1 LFFLKISRYLAISFQ
16 KKYQNVNACAW
27 TTSQTRTFMLFM
39 DFSRACEHLEG
50 TSGRLD
56 MIDYISRVLPTLTP
70 EELPV
75 FVRFVMGRIFPDWS
89 SKKLGIG
96 PNLLYEAIGY
106 VAGMKKEQVIEKI
119 TITGDAGRAVEELLS
134 IKSQTTFFHEDL
146 DLVRVYTEL
155 ITIAEM
161 EGKKSQ
167 REKLLA
173 VRRLLGNA
181 HPLEGRYLTR
191 IMLEEL
197 RIGVGEGSVR
207 DAIARAFSVDS
218 ALVEHAMQALN
229 DAGEVARLARRG
241 PDALREVRITLFHP
255 VRMMLA
261 QQGTIP
267 DMIQEH
273 GKIAAE
279 FKYDGSRF
287 QFHKK
292 GNWARLYSRRLEDV
306 TAALP
311 DVIEKLITST
321 AHDVILDGEV
331 IAIKEGK
338 PMPFQSVLRRFRRRH
353 DIAEAQDAI
362 EMVPNVFDI
371 LYLDGET
378 LIDLPLEK
386 RRQRL
391 ESVVNRYIAP
401 QVVSSDPQ
409 EIEHTYKD
417 ALEAGHEGIM
427 IKVPASP
434 YSPGQ
439 RGKNWIKIKPDVDTL
454 DLAVIGGEW
463 GEGKRAHIFG
473 SFLVA
478 CQDQG
483 RLIAL
488 SRVATGFSDEQ
499 LGEVYDLLK
508 DRVIKKSGKEVS
520 FEPDLVFEVGY
531 AELQVSP
538 TYEGGFALRFPRFIR
553 IRDDKNITDV
563 ETLESIRERYQRQA
577 KSAQAYQK

>member
-1 LFFLKISRYLAISFQ
+1 
-16 KKYQNVNACAW
+16 
-27 TTSQTRTFMLFM
+27 MLFM
-39 DFSRACEHLEG
+39 DFSRACEQLEG

-56 MIDYISRVLPTLTP
+56 MIDIISRVLPTLSP

-119 TITGDAGRAVEELLS
+119 TTTGDAGRAVEELLS

-146 DLVRVYTEL
+146 DLVRVYSEL
-155 ITIAEM
+155 IAIAEL

-173 VRRLLGNA
+173 VRRVLGNA
-181 HPLEGRYLTR
+181 HTLEGRYLAR

-207 DAIARAFSVDS
+207 DAIARAFEVDS
-218 ALVEHAMQALN
+218 ALVEHAMSALN
-229 DAGEVARLARRG
+229 DVGEVARLAKLG

-267 DMIQEH
+267 DMIKEH
-273 GKIAAE
+273 GQIAAE

-321 AHDVILDGEV
+321 THDVILDGEV
-331 IAIKEGK
+331 IAIKDDK

-386 RRQRL
+386 RRERL

-401 QVVSSDPQ
+401 QLVSSDPL
-409 EIEHTYKD
+409 EIERTYKA
-417 ALEAGHEGIM
+417 ALDAGHEGIM
-427 IKVPASP
+427 IKVPDSP

-439 RGKNWIKIKPDVDTL
+439 RGKNWIKIKPEVDTL

-463 GEGKRAHIFG
+463 GEGKRAHVFG

-483 RLIAL
+483 KLIAL

-499 LGEVYDLLK
+499 LIEVYDLLK

-520 FEPDLVFEVGY
+520 FEPDLIFEVGY

-553 IRDDKNITDV
+553 FRDDKDITDV
-563 ETLESIRERYQRQA
+563 ETLESIRERYFRQT

>member
-1 LFFLKISRYLAISFQ
+1 
-16 KKYQNVNACAW
+16 
-27 TTSQTRTFMLFM
+27 MLFM
-39 DFSRACEHLEG
+39 EFSRTCEKLEG
-50 TSGRLD
+50 ISGRLE
-56 MIDYISRVLPTLTP
+56 MIDIISRVLPDLSD

-89 SKKLGIG
+89 SQKLGIG

-106 VAGMKKEQVIEKI
+106 VAGMKKEQVVEKI
-119 TITGDAGRAVEELLS
+119 NRTGDVGQAVEELLS
-134 IKSQTTFFHEDL
+134 LKSQTTFFHEDL
-146 DLVRVYTEL
+146 DIVRVYHEL
-155 ITIAEM
+155 ISIAEE

-181 HPLEGRYLTR
+181 HPLEGRYLAR

-207 DAIARAFSVDS
+207 EAIAKAFNADP
-218 ALVEHAMQALN
+218 ALVEYAMQALN
-229 DAGEVARLARRG
+229 DIGEVARLAKSG
-241 PDALREVRITLFHP
+241 AATLTEVRITVFHP

-261 QQGTIP
+261 QQGTIA
-267 DMIQEH
+267 DMIKEH
-273 GKIAAE
+273 GEIAAE
-279 FKYDGSRF
+279 YKYDGSRF

-306 TAALP
+306 TGALP
-311 DVIEKLITST
+311 DVIQQLMGATD
-321 AHDVILDGEV
+321 HDVILDGEV
-331 IAIKEGK
+331 IAVKGGR

-353 DIAEAQDAI
+353 DIAEAQEAV

-378 LIDLPLEK
+378 LIDLPFHERRKKLED
-386 RRQRL
+386 
-391 ESVVNRYIAP
+391 VVKMYIAP
-401 QVVSSDPQ
+401 QVVSSDAK
-409 EIEHTYKD
+409 EIEKTYD
-417 ALEAGHEGIM
+417 AALAAGHEGIM

-439 RGKNWIKIKPDVDTL
+439 RGKNWIKIKPEVDTL
-454 DLAVIGGEW
+454 DLAVIGAEW
-463 GEGKRAHIFG
+463 GEGNRAHVFG
-473 SFLVA
+473 SFLLA

-483 RLIAL
+483 KLIPL

-499 LGEVYDLLK
+499 LAEVYDLLK
-508 DRVIKKSGKEVS
+508 DSVISKAGKEVN
-520 FEPDLVFEVGY
+520 FEPSLVFEVGY

-553 IRDDKNITDV
+553 IRDDKDITDV
-563 ETLESIRERYQRQA
+563 ETIASIRDRYQRQVN
-577 KSAQAYQK
+577 SGQAYQN

>member
-1 LFFLKISRYLAISFQ
+1 MKME
-16 KKYQNVNACAW
+16 QNVNACAS
-27 TTSQTRTFMLFM
+27 TTSQKRTVMLFM
-39 DFSRACEHLEG
+39 DFSRACEQLEG

-56 MIDYISRVLPTLTP
+56 MIDIISRVLPTLSP

-106 VAGMKKEQVIEKI
+106 VAGMKKDQVIEKI
-119 TITGDAGRAVEELLS
+119 NITGDAGRAVEELLS

-155 ITIAEM
+155 IAIAEM

-181 HPLEGRYLTR
+181 HPLEGRYLAR

-229 DAGEVARLARRG
+229 DAGEVARLAKLG

-267 DMIQEH
+267 DMIKEH
-273 GKIAAE
+273 GQIAAE

-306 TAALP
+306 TAALS
-311 DVIEKLITST
+311 DVIEKLILST

-331 IAIKEGK
+331 IAIKDNK

-391 ESVVNRYIAP
+391 ESVVSRYIAP
-401 QVVSSDPQ
+401 QLVSSDPL
-409 EIEHTYKD
+409 EIERTYKE
-417 ALEAGHEGIM
+417 ALDAGHEGIM

-463 GEGKRAHIFG
+463 GEGKRAHVFG

-478 CQDQG
+478 CQDSG
-483 RLIAL
+483 KLIAL

-499 LGEVYDLLK
+499 LVEVYELLK

-520 FEPDLVFEVGY
+520 FEPDLIFEVGY

-553 IRDDKNITDV
+553 IRDDKNITDI
-563 ETLESIRERYQRQA
+563 ETLESIRERYQRQV

>member
-1 LFFLKISRYLAISFQ
+1 MRALGQHQ
-16 KKYQNVNACAW
+16 K
-27 TTSQTRTFMLFM
+27 RILMLFM
-39 DFSRACEHLEG
+39 DFSRVCEQLEG
-50 TSGRLD
+50 TAGRLD
-56 MIDYISRVLPTLTP
+56 MIAIISRVLPTLSP

-106 VAGMKKEQVIEKI
+106 VAGMKKEQIIERI
-119 TITGDAGRAVEELLS
+119 NTTGDAGRAVEELLS

-146 DLVRVYTEL
+146 DLVRVYNEL
-155 ITIAEM
+155 IAIAEM

-173 VRRLLGNA
+173 VRRLLANA
-181 HPLEGRYLTR
+181 RPLEGKYLAR

-207 DAIARAFSVDS
+207 DAIAMAFSVDA
-218 ALVEHAMQALN
+218 ALVEHAIQALN
-229 DAGEVARLARRG
+229 DAGDVARLAKLG
-241 PDALREVRITLFHP
+241 PASLQDVRITLFHP

-267 DMIQEH
+267 EMIREH
-273 GKIAAE
+273 GQVAAE

-311 DVIEKLITST
+311 DVIEKLIAST
-321 AHDVILDGEV
+321 GHDVLLDGEV
-331 IAIKEGK
+331 IAIKDNK

-353 DIAEAQDAI
+353 DIAEAKDAI
-362 EMVPNVFDI
+362 EMVPIVFDI
-371 LYLDGET
+371 LYVDGET

-386 RRQRL
+386 RRERL
-391 ESVVNRYIAP
+391 LSVVNSYIAP
-401 QVVSSDPQ
+401 QVVSSDPP
-409 EIEHTYKD
+409 EIDRTYKE
-417 ALEAGHEGIM
+417 ALDAGHEGIM
-427 IKVPASP
+427 IKVLSSP

-439 RGKNWIKIKPDVDTL
+439 RGKNWIKIKPEVDTL

-483 RLIAL
+483 KLIAL

-499 LGEVYDLLK
+499 LAEVYNLLK

-520 FEPDLVFEVGY
+520 FEPELVFEVGY
-531 AELQVSP
+531 SELQVSP

-563 ETLESIRERYQRQA
+563 ETLDSIRERYQRQA

>member
-1 LFFLKISRYLAISFQ
+1 
-16 KKYQNVNACAW
+16 
-27 TTSQTRTFMLFM
+27 MLFM
-39 DFSRACEHLEG
+39 DFSRACEQLEG
-50 TSGRLD
+50 TSGRLE
-56 MIDYISRVLPTLTP
+56 MIDIISRYLPGLAP
-70 EELPV
+70 DELPV

-106 VAGMKKEQVIEKI
+106 VAGIKKEQVIEKI
-119 TITGDAGRAVEELLS
+119 NITGDAGRAVEELLL

-155 ITIAEM
+155 MAIAEM

-181 HPLEGRYLTR
+181 HPLEGRYLAR

-207 DAIARAFSVDS
+207 DAIARAFLVDS

-229 DAGEVARLARRG
+229 DAGEVARLARLG
-241 PDALREVRITLFHP
+241 PGALQ

-261 QQGTIP
+261 QQGTIA
-267 DMIQEH
+267 DMIKEH
-273 GKIAAE
+273 GQIAAE

-292 GNWARLYSRRLEDV
+292 GNWAKLYSRRLEDV
-306 TAALP
+306 TGALP
-311 DVIEKLITST
+311 DVIEKLLAATE
-321 AHDVILDGEV
+321 HDVILDGEI

-353 DIAEAQDAI
+353 DVAEAQESI
-362 EMVPNVFDI
+362 ELVPHVFDI
-371 LYLDGET
+371 LYLDGKT
-378 LIDLPLEK
+378 IIDMAFTE
-386 RRQRL
+386 RRKIL
-391 ESVVNRYIAP
+391 TTVVNRYVAP
-401 QVVSSDPQ
+401 QVVSSDPG
-409 EIEHTYKD
+409 EIEKMYNN
-417 ALEAGHEGIM
+417 AIAAGHEGIM
-427 IKVPASP
+427 IKVPASA
-434 YSPGQ
+434 YTPGQ

-463 GEGKRAHIFG
+463 GEGKRAHVFG

-478 CQDQG
+478 N
-483 RLIAL
+483 L
-488 SRVATGFSDEQ
+488 SRSAVLQPGFPMTS
-499 LGEVYDLLK
+499 LS
-508 DRVIKKSGKEVS
+508 KSM
-520 FEPDLVFEVGY
+520 
-531 AELQVSP
+531 
-538 TYEGGFALRFPRFIR
+538 TC
-553 IRDDKNITDV
+553 
-563 ETLESIRERYQRQA
+563 
-577 KSAQAYQK
+577 

>member
-1 LFFLKISRYLAISFQ
+1 
-16 KKYQNVNACAW
+16 
-27 TTSQTRTFMLFM
+27 MLFM

-56 MIDYISRVLPTLTP
+56 MIDIISRVLPTLTP

-75 FVRFVMGRIFPDWS
+75 FVRFVMGRIFPDWR

-229 DAGEVARLARRG
+229 DAGEVARLAKLG

-273 GKIAAE
+273 GQIAAE

-386 RRQRL
+386 RRKHL

-401 QVVSSDPQ
+401 QVVSSDPR
-409 EIEHTYKD
+409 EIEQTYKD

-483 RLIAL
+483 KLIAL

-499 LGEVYDLLK
+499 LAEVYDLLK

>member
-1 LFFLKISRYLAISFQ
+1 
-16 KKYQNVNACAW
+16 
-27 TTSQTRTFMLFM
+27 MLFM
-39 DFSRACEHLEG
+39 DFSRTCEQLEG

-56 MIDYISRVLPTLTP
+56 MIDIISRVLPTLTP

-229 DAGEVARLARRG
+229 DAGEVARLARLG

-273 GKIAAE
+273 GQIAAE

-331 IAIKEGK
+331 IAIKDNK

-386 RRQRL
+386 RRKHL

-401 QVVSSDPQ
+401 QVVSSDPR
-409 EIEHTYKD
+409 EIEQTYKD

-483 RLIAL
+483 RLVAL

-499 LGEVYDLLK
+499 LAEVYDLLK

>member
-1 LFFLKISRYLAISFQ
+1 
-16 KKYQNVNACAW
+16 
-27 TTSQTRTFMLFM
+27 M
-39 DFSRACEHLEG
+39 DFSRACEQLEG

-56 MIDYISRVLPTLTP
+56 MIDIISRVLPTLSP

-155 ITIAEM
+155 IAIAEM

-181 HPLEGRYLTR
+181 HPLEGRYLAR

-207 DAIARAFSVDS
+207 DAIARAFLVDS

-229 DAGEVARLARRG
+229 DAGEVARLAKLG

-267 DMIQEH
+267 DMIKEH
-273 GKIAAE
+273 GQIAAE

-321 AHDVILDGEV
+321 THDVILDGEV
-331 IAIKEGK
+331 IAIKEDK

-386 RRQRL
+386 RRERL
-391 ESVVNRYIAP
+391 ERVVNRYIAP
-401 QVVSSDPQ
+401 QLVSSDPL
-409 EIEHTYKD
+409 EIERTYKA
-417 ALEAGHEGIM
+417 ALDAGHEGIM

-463 GEGKRAHIFG
+463 GEGKRAHVFG

-478 CQDQG
+478 CQDSG
-483 RLIAL
+483 KLIAL

-499 LGEVYDLLK
+499 LLEVYDLLK

-520 FEPDLVFEVGY
+520 FEPDLIFEVGY

-553 IRDDKNITDV
+553 IRDDKDITDV
-563 ETLESIRERYQRQA
+563 ETLESIRERYFRQT

>member
-1 LFFLKISRYLAISFQ
+1 
-16 KKYQNVNACAW
+16 
-27 TTSQTRTFMLFM
+27 M
-39 DFSRACEHLEG
+39 DFSRACEQLEG

-56 MIDYISRVLPTLTP
+56 MIDIISRVLPTLSP

-155 ITIAEM
+155 IAIAEM

-181 HPLEGRYLTR
+181 HPLEGRYLAR

-207 DAIARAFSVDS
+207 DAIARAFLVDS

-229 DAGEVARLARRG
+229 DAGEVARLAKLG
-241 PDALREVRITLFHP
+241 PDALQEVRITLFHP

-267 DMIQEH
+267 DMIKEH
-273 GKIAAE
+273 GQIAAE

-321 AHDVILDGEV
+321 THDVILDGEV
-331 IAIKEGK
+331 IAIKEDK

-386 RRQRL
+386 RRERL

-401 QVVSSDPQ
+401 QVVSSDPL
-409 EIEHTYKD
+409 EIERTYKA
-417 ALEAGHEGIM
+417 ALDAGHEGIM

-463 GEGKRAHIFG
+463 GEGKRAHVFG

-478 CQDQG
+478 CQDSG
-483 RLIAL
+483 KLIAL

-499 LGEVYDLLK
+499 LIEVYDLLK

-531 AELQVSP
+531 AELQISP

-553 IRDDKNITDV
+553 IRDDKDITDV
-563 ETLESIRERYQRQA
+563 ETLESIRERYFRQT

>member
-1 LFFLKISRYLAISFQ
+1 MI

-27 TTSQTRTFMLFM
+27 TTSQKRTFMLFM
-39 DFSRACEHLEG
+39 DFSRACEQLEG

-56 MIDYISRVLPTLTP
+56 MIDIISRVLPTLSP

-119 TITGDAGRAVEELLS
+119 TTTGDAGRAVEELLS

-155 ITIAEM
+155 IAIAEL

-181 HPLEGRYLTR
+181 HPLEGRYLAR

-207 DAIARAFSVDS
+207 DAIAKAFEVDS
-218 ALVEHAMQALN
+218 ALVEHAMSALN
-229 DAGEVARLARRG
+229 DAGEVARLAKLG

-267 DMIQEH
+267 DMIKEH
-273 GKIAAE
+273 GQIAAE

-321 AHDVILDGEV
+321 GHDVILDGEV
-331 IAIKEGK
+331 IAIKDNK

-378 LIDLPLEK
+378 LIDLPLEM
-386 RRQRL
+386 RRKHL

-401 QVVSSDPQ
+401 QVVSSDPL
-409 EIEHTYKD
+409 EIERTYKE

-483 RLIAL
+483 KLIGL

-499 LGEVYDLLK
+499 LAEVYDLLK

-553 IRDDKNITDV
+553 IRDDKDITDV
-563 ETLESIRERYQRQA
+563 ETLDSIRERYQRQA

>member
-1 LFFLKISRYLAISFQ
+1 
-16 KKYQNVNACAW
+16 
-27 TTSQTRTFMLFM
+27 MLFM
-39 DFSRACEHLEG
+39 DFSRTCEQLEG

-56 MIDYISRVLPTLTP
+56 MIDIISRVLPTLTP

-134 IKSQTTFFHEDL
+134 IKSQTTFFHEEL

-155 ITIAEM
+155 MAIAEM

-207 DAIARAFSVDS
+207 DAITRAFSADS

-229 DAGEVARLARRG
+229 DAGEVARLAKLG

-267 DMIQEH
+267 DMIKEH
-273 GKIAAE
+273 GQIAAE

-321 AHDVILDGEV
+321 THDVILDGEV

-386 RRQRL
+386 RRGRL
-391 ESVVNRYIAP
+391 MSVVTGYIAP
-401 QVVSSDPQ
+401 QIVSSDPL
-409 EIEHTYKD
+409 EIERTYKE
-417 ALEAGHEGIM
+417 ALDAGHEGIM
-427 IKVPASP
+427 IKVPDSP

-483 RLIAL
+483 KLIAL

-553 IRDDKNITDV
+553 IRDDKNITDI
-563 ETLESIRERYQRQA
+563 ETLESIRDRYQRQT